1 MHCNGP
7 IPVIVKVLEIV
18 RLSIWDGPDER
29 LQHVLLILGKKKKKK
44 DIFTKAAGFYLKH
57 WEQETM

>member
-44 DIFTKAAGFYLKH
+44 TFLLRLQVFI
-57 WEQETM
+57 